1 MLVLQAKDKGG
12 LLYCKPPVFNV
23 VLAIDAVCRTFMVP
37 AMRIHA
43 GTYAEMRSALELSTA
58 LRQRWAEALYAVGV
72 SDEVHGE
79 GTTELLYTLFC
90 ERWLHMRQRQMR
102 LLYVQGKLAAAERQ
116 ADALRTARKGDRG
129 GRDKDGQMGK
139 GLVKLI
145 RSLAPAAAHTA
156 LQGVL
161 AAEPAALA
169 GSTRAALQSHRH
181 HLSDFNIDL
190 VNFGGALSQ
199 PTMRCPTATASS
211 LFAGML
217 TLSSKSV
224 AYAAQSRATG
234 GQFMDLEPCLWCG
247 LH

>member
-1 MLVLQAKDKGG
+1 VLVLQAKDKGG

-37 AMRIHA
+37 AKRIHA
-43 GTYAEMRSALELSTA
+43 STSAEMRSALELSTA

-79 GTTELLYTLFC
+79 GTTELLYTLIC

-139 GLVKLI
+139 SLVKLI
-145 RSLAPAAAHTA
+145 MSLAPAAAHTA

-161 AAEPAALA
+161 AAEPPRW
-169 GSTRAALQSHRH
+169 RAAPGR
-181 HLSDFNIDL
+181 
-190 VNFGGALSQ
+190 
-199 PTMRCPTATASS
+199 RCRVSEPHMPLIWRTASTCQQTAS
-211 LFAGML
+211 LLSLWGTAAVGHRIVGCESAPPKLTKSML
-217 TLSSKSV
+217 KLLK
-224 AYAAQSRATG
+224 
-234 GQFMDLEPCLWCG
+234 
-247 LH
+247 

>member
-1 MLVLQAKDKGG
+1 VLVLQAKDKGG

-37 AMRIHA
+37 AKRIHA

-169 GSTRAALQSHRH
+169 GSTRAALQS
-181 HLSDFNIDL
+181 LW
-190 VNFGGALSQ
+190 A
-199 PTMRCPTATASS
+199 
-211 LFAGML
+211 
-217 TLSSKSV
+217 
-224 AYAAQSRATG
+224 AYAT
-234 GQFMDLEPCLWCG
+234 DLEDSVNMPANSELAVAVGHRIVGCESAPPKLTKSM
-247 LH
+247 LKSLK